1 MQYWTITNTAGTLVL
16 AAAFPTPS
24 VGSHPKDN
32 GWAWEAATQKAT
44 RIDKVPDLAAQVWS
58 GTAWV
63 ENPALVEAGLLA
75 DIKAEA
81 ERRKMLYYSPGGA
94 KKSEYPKKQ
103 AEVAYWDSLGGTT
116 SAALTALKLLSADAL
131 SAKFPYAIA
140 SAKRRK
146 EATIAPAIGRFRAGM
161 LSSSPVEA
169 IAAEEEFICDA
180 IKLATTAAAKRSA
193 AAAVAWPA

>member
-1 MQYWTITNTAGTLVL
+1 MQLWTIHEPATGKVL
-16 AAAFPTPS
+16 AASFSTRS
-24 VGSHPKDN
+24 EGSHPKDS
-32 GWAWEAATQKAT
+32 GWPWDPATQRAT
-44 RIDKVPDLAAQVWS
+44 RIATAPDLGVQVWS
-58 GTAWV
+58 GSAWV
-63 ENPALVEAGLLA
+63 ENPALVEAMLLA

-103 AEVAYWDSLGGTT
+103 AEVAFWDSLAGTT
-116 SAALTALKLLSADAL
+116 SAALTALKLLSPEAQV
-131 SAKFPYAIA
+131 AKFPYAIA

-146 EATIAPAIGRFRAGM
+146 EPTIAPAIARFRLGM

-169 IAAEEEFICDA
+169 IAAEEEFVCEA
-180 IKLATTAAAKRSA
+180 IKLATTAPAKRAA